1 MNKDNTPDFLRDSL
15 KFGIKLGLERMIK
28 LSSLL
33 GNPQERL
40 KFIHIAGT
48 NGKGS
53 TVTYISTILAQSE
66 LRVGVFTSPFLE
78 RFSERM
84 RVIDRRL
91 GLSRMQV
98 NEQEGEIS
106 KEDLDRLSLTL
117 QNAVECM
124 ISEGFEHPTEF
135 ELVTVMAFL
144 WFAEKEVDVVV
155 LETGLGGRFDS
166 TNIIEKPICCGI
178 TTIGLDHT
186 DVLGNTLDDIAYE
199 KAGIIKQDVSC
210 FVSSPKI
217 NHDSVM
223 KVFLDKGKEVCAPI
237 FEVDSTK
244 QYCIIDD
251 DYSMRFKVVDDDR
264 EFSTFLLGEHQIV
277 NAALAIKMCDMIRHI
292 FPSINDESIV
302 EGIRLT
308 RWKGRFEII
317 SRDPLVILDGG
328 HNPQCM
334 TSLVETLDGIFE
346 SQRKQK
352 RIRMLIGVMKDKDFQ
367 SMLEVIKHSNINVA
381 DFTCVRVDNPRSM
394 APLDIGNMI
403 NLVYNNEVKFR
414 QFEDAKEGCYEAI
427 MNSKLDGI
435 PLIIAGS
442 LYLIGQ
448 AREAVKESV

>member
-155 LETGLGGRFDS
+155 LETGLGGRFDKYHRE
-166 TNIIEKPICCGI
+166 TNM
-178 TTIGLDHT
+178 L
-186 DVLGNTLDDIAYE
+186 
-199 KAGIIKQDVSC
+199 
-210 FVSSPKI
+210 
-217 NHDSVM
+217 
-223 KVFLDKGKEVCAPI
+223 
-237 FEVDSTK
+237 
-244 QYCIIDD
+244 
-251 DYSMRFKVVDDDR
+251 
-264 EFSTFLLGEHQIV
+264 
-277 NAALAIKMCDMIRHI
+277 RHH
-292 FPSINDESIV
+292 
-302 EGIRLT
+302 
-308 RWKGRFEII
+308 
-317 SRDPLVILDGG
+317 
-328 HNPQCM
+328 HNWP
-334 TSLVETLDGIFE
+334 
-346 SQRKQK
+346 
-352 RIRMLIGVMKDKDFQ
+352 
-367 SMLEVIKHSNINVA
+367 
-381 DFTCVRVDNPRSM
+381 
-394 APLDIGNMI
+394 
-403 NLVYNNEVKFR
+403 
-414 QFEDAKEGCYEAI
+414 
-427 MNSKLDGI
+427 
-435 PLIIAGS
+435 
-442 LYLIGQ
+442 
-448 AREAVKESV
+448 